1 MSTQAEEAGQE
12 PQVPV
17 SFKVSAYRK
26 LPKGVYGIT
35 HADSRRLSLSEALDV
50 ILGQLSDEECTV
62 DSDGATTVITIN
74 WAKVPMEIR
83 DPFRF
88 GVRR

>member
-1 MSTQAEEAGQE
+1 MNTQQEETEQV

-17 SFKVSAYRK
+17 SFRVSTYRK
-26 LPKGVYGIT
+26 LPKGMHGIT
-35 HADSRRLSLSEALDV
+35 HVDSRRLSASEALDL
-50 ILGQLSDEECTV
+50 ILGQLTDEECTLS
-62 DSDGATTVITIN
+62 SDGIVTTITID
-74 WAKVPMEIR
+74 WSKVPMEIR